1 MVSLDVPNGPLDE
14 ALARLSRF
22 ATARRTDFVLR
33 SQKAGTDL
41 AERENERENERGDER
56 GDEWGA
62 EWELGIETHDDH
74 RVFVAMHLDWPLVR
88 RMETEAGPFDT
99 LHAWIKSEAALA
111 DLKTLLGDASFAL
124 SEASET
130 AIVEWDTPGEMDT
143 GVHVRATLRL
153 DPDRPAKL
161 TLTAAPD
168 EREALFATAHEIAA
182 TLPFLIVPIAID
194 NALREPVKASK
205 LKLPKNASP
214 TDAFVAIGK
223 SVAAQWFGNDA
234 ASRNGLEVEHVHQLR
249 VAQRR
254 LKTAIKLFP
263 EWIDDTWTT
272 QVAPDLKWFGDLLG
286 DARDWDVFTETT
298 LVAYAAADDPEHK
311 DAWKPTQS
319 AADSKRIAARQ
330 RLQDAMNSPRYALLA
345 LSFVEWFS
353 ALEAPPHQA
362 DQTLAA
368 YAQKRITK
376 QYRKIERAPELTTL
390 DAPTRHKV
398 RIHAKRLRYALEFFR
413 SLLTRKTR
421 KQVEEALGNLQSV
434 LGEGNDAA
442 VAAQRLADLEEAGEF
457 QKGLAKGFAVNAQRM
472 SAMEGERILR
482 KIKPPRIK

>member
-1 MVSLDVPNGPLDE
+1 MLQLVELRMVSLDAPNGPPDE

-22 ATARRTDFVLR
+22 ATARRTDFTLR
-33 SQKAGTDL
+33 SQKAGTNL
-41 AERENERENERGDER
+41 P
-56 GDEWGA
+56 
-62 EWELGIETHDDH
+62 EWEVGIETHDDH
-74 RVFVAMHLDWPLVR
+74 RVFVALHRDWPLIR
-88 RMETEAGPFDT
+88 RIETEAGPFDT
-99 LHAWIKSEAALA
+99 LHGWIKSEEALT
-111 DLKTLLGDASFAL
+111 DLKTLLDDGSFTL
-124 SEASET
+124 SEATEA

-143 GVHVRATLRL
+143 GVHVRVTLRL
-153 DPDRPAKL
+153 DADRPAML

-168 EREALFATAHEIAA
+168 AREALFATAHEIVE
-182 TLPFLIVPIAID
+182 TLPFLVVPIAVD
-194 NALREPVKASK
+194 STWREPVKASK
-205 LKLPKNASP
+205 LKLPKDASP
-214 TDAFVAIGK
+214 TDAFAEIGK

-234 ASRNGLEVEHVHQLR
+234 ASRAGLEVEHVHQLR

-254 LKTAIKLFP
+254 LKTALKLFP
-263 EWIDDTWTT
+263 EWIDDIWSTG
-272 QVAPDLKWFGDLLG
+272 VAPDLKWFGDLLG
-286 DARDWDVFTETT
+286 DARDWDVFTDTT
-298 LVAYAAADDPEHK
+298 LTAYAASDDPHRK
-311 DAWKPTQS
+311 GAWKSTQN
-319 AADSKRIAARQ
+319 AADTNRIAARQ
-330 RLQDAMNSPRYALLA
+330 RLRDAMKSPRYARLA

-353 ALEAPPHQA
+353 TLNVPPGQA
-362 DQTLAA
+362 DQSLAA

-376 QYRKIERAPELTTL
+376 HYRKIERAPDLTTL

-413 SLLTRKTR
+413 SLLARKTR

-442 VAAQRLADLEEAGEF
+442 VAAQRLSDLEEAGDF

>member
-1 MVSLDVPNGPLDE
+1 MLQLVELMMVALDAPNGPPAE

-33 SQKAGTDL
+33 SHKARTKLVD
-41 AERENERENERGDER
+41 
-56 GDEWGA
+56 
-62 EWELGIETHDDH
+62 WEVAIETDDDH
-74 RVFVAMHLDWPLVR
+74 RIFVARRRDWPLIR
-88 RMETEAGPFDT
+88 RIETEAGPFDT
-99 LHAWIKSEAALA
+99 LHAWIKSEAVLT
-111 DLKTLLGDASFAL
+111 DLKTLLGDASFTL
-124 SEASET
+124 SEATET

-153 DPDRPAKL
+153 DPDHPAML

-168 EREALFATAHEIAA
+168 AREALFATAHEIAE
-182 TLPFLIVPIAID
+182 TLSFLIVPIAID
-194 NALREPVKASK
+194 RSSREPVRAGK
-205 LKLPKNASP
+205 LKLSKDASP
-214 TDAFVAIGK
+214 TDAFVEIGK

-234 ASRNGLEVEHVHQLR
+234 ASRGGLEVEHVHQLR

-254 LKTAIKLFP
+254 LKTALKLFP
-263 EWIDDTWTT
+263 EWIDGTWTT
-272 QVAPDLKWFGDLLG
+272 RVAPDLKWFGDLLG
-286 DARDWDVFTETT
+286 DARDWDVFADAT
-298 LVAYAAADDPEHK
+298 LAAYAASDDSQHK

-319 AADSKRIAARQ
+319 AADTHRIAARK

-353 ALEAPPHQA
+353 TLEAPPKHA

-376 QYRKIERAPELTTL
+376 HYRKIERAPDLTTL

-413 SLLTRKTR
+413 SLLTRETR
-421 KQVEEALGNLQSV
+421 KEVEEALGNLQSV
-434 LGEGNDAA
+434 LGDGNDAA
-442 VAAQRLADLEEAGEF
+442 VAAQRLADLKEASDF

>member
-1 MVSLDVPNGPLDE
+1 MLQLVELRMVSLDAPNGPLNE

-22 ATARRTDFVLR
+22 ATARRMDFLLR
-33 SQKAGTDL
+33 SHKAGMNL
-41 AERENERENERGDER
+41 E
-56 GDEWGA
+56 EWDV
-62 EWELGIETHDDH
+62 GIETHDDH
-74 RVFVAMHLDWPLVR
+74 RVFVAMHRDWPLVQR
-88 RMETEAGPFDT
+88 IETEAGPFDT
-99 LHAWIKSEAALA
+99 LHGWIKSEAVLT
-111 DLKTLLGDASFAL
+111 DLKALIGDASFTL
-124 SEASET
+124 SQATEA

-143 GVHVRATLRL
+143 GVHVRATLRF
-153 DPDRPAKL
+153 DADRRAML

-168 EREALFATAHEIAA
+168 AREALFAIAHEIVE

-194 NALREPVKASK
+194 SASREPVKAGK
-205 LKLPKNASP
+205 LKLAKNASP
-214 TDAFVAIGK
+214 TDAFVAIGQ
-223 SVAAQWFGNDA
+223 SVATQWFGNDA
-234 ASRNGLEVEHVHQLR
+234 ASRGGLEVEHVHQLR

-254 LKTAIKLFP
+254 LKTALKLFP
-263 EWIDDTWTT
+263 EWIDETWTT
-272 QVAPDLKWFGDLLG
+272 RVAPDLKWFGDLLG
-286 DARDWDVFTETT
+286 DARDWDVFTDTT
-298 LVAYAAADDPEHK
+298 LAAYAASDDPHHK
-311 DAWKPTQS
+311 NAWKPTHS

-330 RLQDAMNSPRYALLA
+330 RLQDAMKSPRYARLT
-345 LSFVEWFS
+345 LSYVEWFS
-353 ALEAPPHQA
+353 TLEVPPGQS

-376 QYRKIERAPELTTL
+376 HYRKIERAPDLTTL
-390 DAPTRHKV
+390 DAATRHKV

-442 VAAQRLADLEEAGEF
+442 VAAQRLADLKEAGDF
-457 QKGLAKGFAVNAQRM
+457 QKGLAKGFAVSAQRM

>member
-1 MVSLDVPNGPLDE
+1 MLQLVELRMVSLDALNGPPDE

-33 SQKAGTDL
+33 SQKAGTNL
-41 AERENERENERGDER
+41 ASNLT
-56 GDEWGA
+56 
-62 EWELGIETHDDH
+62 EWEVGIETHDDH
-74 RVFVAMHLDWPLVR
+74 RVFVAMHFDWPLVR
-88 RMETEAGPFDT
+88 RIETEAGPFDT
-99 LHAWIKSEAALA
+99 LHGWIKSEAALA
-111 DLKTLLGDASFAL
+111 DLQTLLGDAGFTL
-124 SEASET
+124 NEATET

-153 DPDRPAKL
+153 DPDLPAML

-168 EREALFATAHEIAA
+168 AREALFATAHEIAEA
-182 TLPFLIVPIAID
+182 LPFLIVPIVID
-194 NALREPVKASK
+194 SSLREPVKANK
-205 LKLPKNASP
+205 LKLPKDASP
-214 TDAFVAIGK
+214 TDAFVAIGQ

-234 ASRNGLEVEHVHQLR
+234 ASRSGLEMEHVHQLR

-254 LKTAIKLFP
+254 LKTALKLFP

-272 QVAPDLKWFGDLLG
+272 RVAPDLKWFGDLLG
-286 DARDWDVFTETT
+286 DARDWDVFTDTT
-298 LVAYAAADDPEHK
+298 LTAYAASDDPQHK
-311 DAWKPTQS
+311 DAWQPTQS
-319 AADSKRIAARQ
+319 AAESNRIAARQ
-330 RLQDAMNSPRYALLA
+330 RLQDAMNSPRYARLA

-353 ALEAPPHQA
+353 APEAPAGQA
-362 DQTLAA
+362 EQTLAA

-376 QYRKIERAPELTTL
+376 HYRKIERAPDLTTL

-434 LGEGNDAA
+434 LGDGNDAA
-442 VAAQRLADLEEAGEF
+442 VAAQRLADLKEAGDF